1 MKWRS
6 IFYSLCAFPEEDK
19 VQTYVLLVFTIE
31 ICTSFFSDLHRLFSR
46 ELSIV
51 TWGKRRSKGKKW
63 QKHLLP
69 IFVLEVLKSSQQ
81 ISFHSIF
88 SLLMSAYFLVA
99 SPWAWANFITAAS
112 LPMLVMWLSKE
123 IKMQMTSA

>member
-1 MKWRS
+1 MKECMLQLMCFSWRRQS
-6 IFYSLCAFPEEDK
+6 SD
-19 VQTYVLLVFTIE
+19 
-31 ICTSFFSDLHRLFSR
+31 ICTAGFHYWNMYIFFSDLHRLFSR

-63 QKHLLP
+63 QKYLLP